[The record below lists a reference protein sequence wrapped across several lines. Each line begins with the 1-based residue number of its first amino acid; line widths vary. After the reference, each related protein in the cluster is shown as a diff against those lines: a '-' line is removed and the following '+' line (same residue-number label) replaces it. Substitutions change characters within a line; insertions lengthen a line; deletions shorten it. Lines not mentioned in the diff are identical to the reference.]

1 MANGKNLSQQKQ
13 GPAADDCYQTVHKV
27 QSRTDIVYAG
37 NRMRKT
43 EAVATG
49 GQKCQSNQVPLSVNQ
64 LRNR

>member
-1 MANGKNLSQQKQ
+1 MGKSCPSKNRGQR
-13 GPAADDCYQTVHKV
+13 PMIAYQTVHKV
-27 QSRTDIVYAG
+27 QSRADIVYTG

-49 GQKCQSNQVPLSVNQ
+49 SQKCQSNQVPLSVNQ